1 MKEHAIRLLAGI
13 AISGSMLV
21 LASCGGGSGGDSGSP
36 SVTPEVNKP
45 MVANDFTFPEVSEAD
60 GQISVNIPEGPV
72 PDFSARRTLASGTG
86 ELIEY
91 GDPVVL
97 NYKMFSW
104 STGDLVE
111 SSDTLDEAVALQAG
125 VTAGVPEYLSKSLLG
140 RNIGD
145 KLQIVFQ
152 REMEDL
158 PSYLDKSDAYVVV
171 VELI

>member
-1 MKEHAIRLLAGI
+1 MKNHATRLLAGI
-13 AISGSMLV
+13 AISSILLV
-21 LASCGGGSGGDSGSP
+21 LASCDGVSGS
-36 SVTPEVNKP
+36 SSGTPEVRKP
-45 MVANDFTFPEVSEAD
+45 MVANDFTFPEVNEVA
-60 GQISVNIPEGPV
+60 GQTVVSIPEGPT
-72 PDFSARRTLASGTG
+72 PEFSARRTLARGEG

-97 NYKMFSW
+97 DYKMFSW

-111 SSDTLDEAVALQAG
+111 STDEMDAPITLEAG
-125 VTAGVPEYLSKSLLG
+125 VTAGVPDYLSKSLLG

-145 KLQIVFQ
+145 RLQIVFQ

-158 PSYLDKSDAYVVV
+158 PSYLDSSDAYVLV